1 VPSSFN
7 LFSIY
12 DKGLNDELLP
22 EHFDW
27 DANESTINSGLTC
40 LVVCAIQDPVRDGV
54 PEAIREFKRAGIV
67 VRMLTGDNISTA
79 RSIARKCG
87 IIDASDDFLVIEGKE
102 FNERVKD
109 EHGNVVQE
117 KVDLIWP
124 RLRVLA
130 RSSPQDKYELVK
142 HIISSKLNANRE
154 VFYFVLFSFCVTN
167 VFCVSSL
174 FFVFV
179 FACFYFDSLVVS
191 Q

>member
-1 VPSSFN
+1 
-7 LFSIY
+7 
-12 DKGLNDELLP
+12 
-22 EHFDW
+22 
-27 DANESTINSGLTC
+27 
-40 LVVCAIQDPVRDGV
+40 VCAIQDPVRDEV
-54 PEAIREFKRAGIV
+54 PEAIRKCKRAGIV
-67 VRMLTGDNISTA
+67 VRMVTGDNISTA

-87 IIDASDDFLVIEGKE
+87 IIGASDDFLVMEGKE

-142 HIISSKLNANRE
+142 HIISSKLNPNRE
-154 VFYFVLFSFCVTN
+154 VFYFILFSFCVTN
-167 VFCVSSL
+167 AFCVSSF

-179 FACFYFDSLVVS
+179 FSCFLF
-191 Q
+191 